1 MDALGSKAI
10 RASFVNATKGEAQ
23 RINLPDDLDAL
34 PWAQMDFLGWV
45 DPRAPQQAALVV
57 PPASGADGADG
68 ADRPV
73 GVRLRRNLG
82 GGASTKMCSICC
94 TVHRASGVAL
104 MVANRAG
111 RAGRDGN
118 TVGLD
123 VCADLGCSG
132 YVRGWLPLPA
142 ISLVAETTSLED
154 KLARMQTNLAS
165 FLRRVQR

>member
-1 MDALGSKAI
+1 MQALSSKEI

-23 RINLPDDLDAL
+23 RLNLPDDLDDLDDRA
-34 PWAQMDFLGWV
+34 WAQRDFLGWV

-57 PPASGADGADG
+57 PRADG
-68 ADRPV
+68 PV
-73 GVRLRRNLG
+73 GVRLRRNLSS
-82 GGASTKMCSICC
+82 GASHKMCSICC

-123 VCADLGCSG
+123 ICSDLGCSG
-132 YVRGWLPLPA
+132 YVRGWLTMPA
-142 ISLVAETTSLED
+142 ISLVAETMTTDD
-154 KLARMQTNLAS
+154 KVARMQANLDT
-165 FLRRVQR
+165 FLRRVRR

>member
-1 MDALGSKAI
+1 MDALGTKAI

-34 PWAQMDFLGWV
+34 PWAQLDFLGWV
-45 DPRAPQQAALVV
+45 DPRAPQQAALVI
-57 PPASGADGADG
+57 PQADG
-68 ADRPV
+68 PV
-73 GVRLRRNLG
+73 GVRLRRNVS

-123 VCADLGCSG
+123 ICADLGCSG
-132 YVRGWLPLPA
+132 YVRGWLKLPA

-154 KLARMQTNLAS
+154 KLDRMHTNLAS